1 MKTSDFAEGKPALDP
16 LEYFTGHASSNGFM
30 ENRGGAP
37 TQVVTTQT
45 TGRLVNG
52 TLQIEQD
59 LQFSSGKNQHR
70 SWQLRRLDAH
80 RFQGSA
86 NDIVGLVV
94 GESAGNVFHWE
105 FTLEL
110 TPGNPFSRVHM
121 SQWMTLQPDGRT
133 LLNHSTITKFG
144 IVVAQVTENF
154 YRERPL

>member
-1 MKTSDFAEGKPALDP
+1 MLDP
-16 LEYFTGHASSNGFM
+16 VNYFTGHASSNGFM
-30 ENRGGAP
+30 ENRRGNP
-37 TQVVTTQT
+37 TQIVTTQT

-59 LQFSSGKNQHR
+59 LQFSAGKKQHR

-86 NDIVGLVV
+86 NDIVGQVI
-94 GESAGNVFHWE
+94 GEAVGNVFHWE
-105 FTLEL
+105 FTIEL
-110 TPGNPFSRVHM
+110 TAGNPLSRVRM

-154 YRERPL
+154 YRAESDATRMKKGR